1 MGALVLALVSL
12 ASLSRASSNRVAA
25 HMTPEL
31 PPALE
36 EELRAI
42 AADPGASVGYGM
54 KAYQPYYPN
63 AARFLISYDD
73 PAVTER
79 LVAEMKGADRVHK
92 LALLHV
98 LGMRSDPT
106 VDAALLKTLENPELT
121 ATSAYLL
128 GRAGSKGYPDRRRD
142 VAAIRTALM
151 RHLDDGGMFQD
162 PFYDREFRTLDFV
175 LGAYVRL
182 TGPDRFRFSDP
193 DEADLVGLALPDF
206 DAATR
211 AGLLDQA
218 KTIG

>member
-1 MGALVLALVSL
+1 MGALVLALAALVC
-12 ASLSRASSNRVAA
+12 LSCGSSKPVAA
-25 HMTPEL
+25 RMKPEL

-36 EELRAI
+36 DELRTI
-42 AADPGASVGYGM
+42 AANPGASVGYGL

-73 PAVTER
+73 PAVTRR
-79 LVAEMKGADRVHK
+79 LVAELDGAGRVHK

-106 VDAALLKTLENPELT
+106 VDAALLKTLEDPELT

-128 GRAGSKGYPDRRRD
+128 GRAGSKGYPDRERD
-142 VAAIRTALM
+142 VAAIRTALR
-151 RHLDDGGMFQD
+151 RHLDDHGTFHD
-162 PFYDREFRTLDFV
+162 PFYDREFRTQDFV

-182 TGPDRFRFSDP
+182 TGPDRFRFADP
-193 DEADLVGLALPDF
+193 DDADLIGLALPDF

-211 AGLLDQA
+211 ADLLEQVKA
-218 KTIG
+218 IG